1 MVVSAVQNLGT
12 KQAVYVQPSAV
23 SGTDCILCSNNRLVM
38 TRTGYRK
45 ADSIPAGYSSWT
57 KIIDTT
63 TRGALG
69 TFYNPGRKCIKL
81 ILRVPEVQE
90 SM

>member
-1 MVVSAVQNLGT
+1 
-12 KQAVYVQPSAV
+12 
-23 SGTDCILCSNNRLVM
+23 M

-63 TRGALG
+63 TRGALE

-90 SM
+90 ST